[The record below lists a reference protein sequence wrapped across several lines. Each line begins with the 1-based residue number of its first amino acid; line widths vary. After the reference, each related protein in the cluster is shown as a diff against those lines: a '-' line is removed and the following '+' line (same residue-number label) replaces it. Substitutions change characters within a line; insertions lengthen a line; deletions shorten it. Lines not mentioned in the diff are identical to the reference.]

1 MMNDEK
7 YIQIYEDELG
17 YFTETLYREIASE
30 ILGYY
35 MNKKKM
41 IFADFLSFI
50 ENSVLKD
57 EIYGLIS
64 SIKDEELTEN
74 KLRDYIYGV
83 KQANLQNKIK
93 DLKEEQKKT
102 VDIYQKELIGQKII
116 ESKIEAE
123 NLKKER
129 SVEND

>member
-17 YFTETLYREIASE
+17 YFEETLYREIASE

-35 MNKKKM
+35 MTKKKM
-41 IFADFLSFI
+41 VFADFLSFI
-50 ENSVLKD
+50 ETSLLKD
-57 EIYGLIS
+57 EIYELIS

-83 KQANLQNKIK
+83 KQKNLQNKIK
-93 DLKEEQKKT
+93 SLKEEQKKT
-102 VDIYQKELIGQKII
+102 VDIYQKELIGKKII
-116 ESKIEAE
+116 ENKIEAE